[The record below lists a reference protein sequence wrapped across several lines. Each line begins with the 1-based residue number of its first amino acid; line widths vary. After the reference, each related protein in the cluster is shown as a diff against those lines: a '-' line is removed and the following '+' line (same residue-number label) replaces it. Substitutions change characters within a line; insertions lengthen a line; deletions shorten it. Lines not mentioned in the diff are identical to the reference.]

1 MPAAAVLEGQARH
14 RLPTSP
20 PASDD
25 LARLAAAGTLPRRG
39 AAPVPALL
47 NNNPALSWDMAPDH
61 RDHRRVVA
69 DRNSSPGT
77 DPVVRGVLLK

>member
-20 PASDD
+20 LASDD

-47 NNNPALSWDMAPDH
+47 NNNAGT
-61 RDHRRVVA
+61 VVGHGA
-69 DRNSSPGT
+69 RSSGPSPGRRR
-77 DPVVRGVLLK
+77 PE